1 MTLVVTGPLLFLQV
15 SLYPVWQPH
24 RTAVS
29 GQCTLRSP
37 AAAPVSGYDG
47 SPPRRPF
54 VGKKGQG
61 AVGYGHLPHSLDWE
75 LGGTALGLPEPRDRL
90 FENFG

>member
-1 MTLVVTGPLLFLQV
+1 M
-15 SLYPVWQPH
+15 
-24 RTAVS
+24 
-29 GQCTLRSP
+29 
-37 AAAPVSGYDG
+37 
-47 SPPRRPF
+47 
-54 VGKKGQG
+54 GKKGQG